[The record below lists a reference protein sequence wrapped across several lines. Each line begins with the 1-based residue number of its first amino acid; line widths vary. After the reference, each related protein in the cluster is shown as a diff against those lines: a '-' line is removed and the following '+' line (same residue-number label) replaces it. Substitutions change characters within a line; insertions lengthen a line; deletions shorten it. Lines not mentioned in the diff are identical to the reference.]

1 MTRMDFAAP
10 PIAGRVSVSA
20 AVLANNWEMVRTH
33 RTRGSRLIPA
43 GELGAERY
51 AQALH
56 KQKVYALEESDCDLT
71 VDHRGSWGDICRRL
85 LVSRTESLQITC
97 LHAQRVTNLEDTC

>member
-20 AVLANNWEMVRTH
+20 AALANNWEMVRTH
-33 RTRGSRLIPA
+33 RTRGSRLIRA
-43 GELGAERY
+43 GELGAEPMPRRCTNRRY
-51 AQALH
+51 TRI
-56 KQKVYALEESDCDLT
+56 EESDWDLT

-85 LVSRTESLQITC
+85 LVSRTESLQITT
-97 LHAQRVTNLEDTC
+97 HAQRVTNLEDTC

>member
-1 MTRMDFAAP
+1 
-10 PIAGRVSVSA
+10 
-20 AVLANNWEMVRTH
+20 MVR
-33 RTRGSRLIPA
+33 RLIPA

-71 VDHRGSWGDICRRL
+71 VDRRDSWGDICRRL
-85 LVSRTESLQITC
+85 FASRAESLQITC
-97 LHAQRVTNLEDTC
+97 PHAQRVTNLEDTC